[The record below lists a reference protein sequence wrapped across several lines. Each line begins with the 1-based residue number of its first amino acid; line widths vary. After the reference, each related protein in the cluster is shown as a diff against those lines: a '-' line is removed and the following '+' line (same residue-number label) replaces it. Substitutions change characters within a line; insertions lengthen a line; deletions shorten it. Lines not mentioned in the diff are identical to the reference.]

1 LIVAVTAVVL
11 LFKIQNFEA
20 VTVSFFGA
28 GITMP
33 TSLLIIVVYALGM
46 VSASALLG
54 LLRVVPAVLPVP
66 VPLGAG
72 RHPLAGGF
80 ARRFPLLDGGGKSW
94 SPVSGTSAVGGLG
107 FVIAFLSRGKM
118 LP

>member
-1 LIVAVTAVVL
+1 MRYVYILLIVVVTAVVL

-46 VSASALLG
+46 VSGSALLG
-54 LLRVVPAVLPVP
+54 LLRGWVK
-66 VPLGAG
+66 GAMRQG
-72 RHPLAGGF
+72 E
-80 ARRFPLLDGGGKSW
+80 
-94 SPVSGTSAVGGLG
+94 
-107 FVIAFLSRGKM
+107 
-118 LP
+118 